1 MTFKEFMHTPNSH
14 LDDLAREAE
23 AQRTADEEAI
33 YDKRISNEDKYYN
46 FIVKLKLSASLI
58 EAYEDSP
65 FENERAVAE
74 MELNEVI
81 DQLIKFRL

>member
-58 EAYEDSP
+58 KVYEDSP

>member
-14 LDDLAREAE
+14 LDNLAREAE
-23 AQRTADEEAI
+23 TQRTADEEAT
-33 YDKRISNEDKYYN
+33 YEKSISNEDKYYN
-46 FIVKLKLSASLI
+46 FIVKLKLSSGLI
-58 EAYEDSP
+58 KVYEDSP